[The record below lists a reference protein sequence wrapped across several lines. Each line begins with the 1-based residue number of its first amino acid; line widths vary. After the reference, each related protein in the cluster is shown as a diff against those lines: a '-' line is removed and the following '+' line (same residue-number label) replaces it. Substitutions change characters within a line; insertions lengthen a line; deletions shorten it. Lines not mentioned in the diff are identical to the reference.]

1 MANTF
6 ELISKTTVGA
16 GGAASVVFSSIPA
29 TFTDLVISYSTRAAS
44 TGTTWINLTFNT
56 GGTYTKQYLFGTG
69 SVVNAGSGVFAT
81 NNNASYTANVFAN
94 GEIYIPNYL
103 SSNAKSIIA
112 TSVNENNATQNET
125 AMGSQLWSGTA
136 AITSITFAT
145 DTGTNL
151 AQYSTVRL
159 YGIKNS

>member
-16 GGAASVVFSSIPA
+16 GGAASVTFSSIPA